1 MQINSFLQ
9 QLPGGRVLTDV
20 KDRLLARAASE
31 RLNKKIH
38 PYGTMLDL
46 RLNTVDKTVTVSFLL
61 KGEQSPIE
69 VRVQRYEI
77 ARSDDGKLYV
87 ELDGTKV
94 ETSREWLTR
103 LIQNKVGR
111 RKIEIPPDIAWAT
124 EMLI

>member
-1 MQINSFLQ
+1 MRINSFLQ
-9 QLPGGRVLTDV
+9 QLPGGRALTDV
-20 KDRLLARAASE
+20 KDRFLARAAID

-46 RLNTVDKTVTVSFLL
+46 HLNTVEKSVSVSFLL

-77 ARSDDGKLYV
+77 ARADDGKLYV
-87 ELDGTKV
+87 EVDGTAV

-103 LIQNKVGR
+103 LIQDKVGR
-111 RKIEIPPDIAWAT
+111 RKIEVPPDIAWVT
-124 EMLI
+124 EILI